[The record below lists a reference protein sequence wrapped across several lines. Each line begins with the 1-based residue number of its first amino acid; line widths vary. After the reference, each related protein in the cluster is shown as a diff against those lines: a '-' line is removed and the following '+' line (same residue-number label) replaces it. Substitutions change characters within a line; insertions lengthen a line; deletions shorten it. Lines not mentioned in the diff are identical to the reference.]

1 MNPRV
6 NIGVLGRFHAFDLAY
21 QLQRNGYLNKLQTS
35 YPKFKTM
42 EWGVPRTK
50 LISHPSLE
58 VLKRLNMRARS
69 FSIADLQAGINSIH
83 ATLCAKEL
91 EGCDVF
97 IGWSGSSL
105 EAIKRAKALGKI
117 SILERGSTHYSF
129 QAEVLQ
135 KECERLNIKT
145 PRVNKKVWYRE
156 LEEYELCDYIS
167 VPTDF
172 VKNTFTDKGI
182 APSKILVNPYGVN
195 LDKFAK
201 KAKLDDTF
209 RVVFV
214 GQASIRKGFHL
225 LLDAFSQLD
234 LPNSELLHVGLMTQ
248 EIQRFFSG
256 LNQSKITFAGHV
268 PQNKLIDL
276 YAQGSVFVMPSLEE
290 GLAMVQIQAMACG
303 LPLLCTENSGGGM
316 IIEHGREGLIMDA
329 GSVDS
334 IKQALIMLYENPENL
349 SVMGAAAE
357 EKVKSGYT
365 WNDYGNRYVNN
376 INLISKTT

>member
-1 MNPRV
+1 MSPKV

-35 YPKFKTM
+35 YPKFKTV
-42 EWGVPRTK
+42 EWDIPSAKIV
-50 LISHPSLE
+50 SHPSLE
-58 VLKRLNMRARS
+58 VMNRLNMRARS

-83 ATLCAKEL
+83 AMWCAKEL

-105 EAIKRAKALGKI
+105 ETIKRAKAMGKI

-129 QAEVLQ
+129 QVGVLQ
-135 KECERLNIKT
+135 NECERLNIRS
-145 PRVNKKVWYRE
+145 PRVNKKLWQRE

-172 VKNTFTDKGI
+172 VKNTFTDRGI
-182 APSKILVNPYGVN
+182 ASSKILVNPYGVN
-195 LDKFAK
+195 LDNFSK
-201 KAKLDDTF
+201 KAKSDNTF

-225 LLDAFSQLD
+225 LLDAFNQLD
-234 LPNSELLHVGLMTQ
+234 LPNSELLHVGLVSK
-248 EIQRFFSG
+248 EVRRFTKG
-256 LNQSKITFAGHV
+256 LNSSKIKFIGHV

-316 IIEHGREGLIMDA
+316 VIEHGREGLIMDA

-334 IKQALIMLYENPENL
+334 IKQALTMMYENPEKL
-349 SVMGAAAE
+349 SLMGAAAE
-357 EKVKSGYT
+357 EKVKNGYK
-365 WNDYGNRYVNN
+365 WQDYGDRYVEN
-376 INLISKTT
+376 INLLLEHN